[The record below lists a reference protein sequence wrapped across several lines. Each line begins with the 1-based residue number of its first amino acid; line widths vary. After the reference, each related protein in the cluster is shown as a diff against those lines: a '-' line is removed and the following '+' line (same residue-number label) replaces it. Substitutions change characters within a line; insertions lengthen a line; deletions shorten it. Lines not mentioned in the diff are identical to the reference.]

1 MNSAWRVI
9 VPRCCWEALLL
20 KSRHQPYCGLFHP
33 QQGTMWTGDVL
44 VSNVILLFHLAV
56 LGRWILFDEQS
67 QQSVQICGSTTTMQ
81 SSLQFLNKF
90 GKMHA
95 CMTQV
100 VVSQDV
106 PIFNAHRVMTSH
118 STPVQTRRACKQA
131 WTKHNFNLAKFKMGR
146 SGLFLCQ
153 TTWFH
158 VFPVNARL
166 RSLLKLRRCAGDTPF
181 AQIVT
186 PHKFDRKKKSRI
198 FFCTFG
204 LWKHGSNSDGYECSG
219 CVGGLFLSALQN

>member
-146 SGLFLCQ
+146 SL
-153 TTWFH
+153 
-158 VFPVNARL
+158 
-166 RSLLKLRRCAGDTPF
+166 D
-181 AQIVT
+181 
-186 PHKFDRKKKSRI
+186 
-198 FFCTFG
+198 FFCV
-204 LWKHGSNSDGYECSG
+204 KQPGSTSFPAASEG
-219 CVGGLFLSALQN
+219 